1 MTQRSTSFYT
11 EIRLEPGKV
20 LVFFALLGFVF
31 FGISQMLNLPTRI
44 DEGASWLAVTA
55 MGLAFIGWGYA
66 VDRPQAAR
74 WLATLSASVL
84 LLVATWALQESS
96 ILSLA
101 GLSVLLASNMIGR
114 SASLLMA
121 CLQTAM
127 LVALMPWRL
136 GEQTARASATVGI
149 AGVWS
154 TTALVWYEQDRLRK
168 LMEWIKWHYERSER
182 HLAQAREQREQA
194 ARTTSSLVKAN
205 RQLALANERTAV
217 LRRAAEEAH
226 QAKAIFV
233 ANVSHEFRT
242 PLNMIIGLVQLMVES
257 PEIYAS
263 IISPKMRRDLET
275 VYRNCLHLAGMV
287 DDVLDLTRTE
297 AGRVTLRRERVD
309 MADLIREA
317 ADIVRPLLEEKSL
330 SLGLVVPRDMPKA
343 YCDRTRI
350 QQVILNLLSNAA
362 RFTDEGGI
370 EVSTHYDAGTVVV
383 NVSDTGPGIAETER
397 ERVFE
402 PFWQSST
409 SVSPRLGG
417 TGLGLS
423 ISREFVQLHGGR
435 MWVESRLG
443 EGTTFRFSLPTSRP
457 AASRARP
464 GHSIRDDWVWREDE
478 FRAAADVASDDL
490 LRPRVV
496 VLDLTEGLGDEYARC
511 DERIERVAVR
521 SWDGVVAAL
530 TDLPAHLLVMHAP
543 SREDLSRGLVRASD
557 LLGDLPIVGY
567 VTKPAPR
574 RGIEKHTRGYLV
586 KPVMREELLGAIR
599 SASLVPRKILLVDDD
614 ADVLDLVSRQIESEY
629 PGLCIDPAVGGQ
641 EALSYLEHGHYDL
654 VLLDIVM
661 PGLDGWQVLERA
673 VGEGWLENTVVYVL
687 SAQDPV
693 EQEAASD
700 LAVLA
705 NMPEPLALGRAVDL
719 ALEFLSAWDRRDR
732 R

>member
-1 MTQRSTSFYT
+1 MNQRSMSFYT

-20 LVFFALLGFVF
+20 LIFFALLGFIF
-31 FGISQMLNLPTRI
+31 FGISQLLNLPTRI

-55 MGLAFIGWGYA
+55 MGLAFIGWAYA
-66 VDRPQAAR
+66 VDRPQVAR
-74 WLATLSASVL
+74 WLATLSSSFL
-84 LLVATWALQESS
+84 LLVATWAFGESS
-96 ILSLA
+96 ILVLA
-101 GLSVLLASNMIGR
+101 PLPVLLASNMIGR
-114 SASLLMA
+114 SAVLPVALGQTLVLVLLMPVV
-121 CLQTAM
+121 LSEG
-127 LVALMPWRL
+127 P
-136 GEQTARASATVGI
+136 ARASALVGI
-149 AGVWS
+149 SGVWM
-154 TTALVWYEQDRLRK
+154 TTVLVWYEQNRLRK
-168 LMEWIKWHYERSER
+168 LMEWMGWHYARSER
-182 HLAQAREQREQA
+182 HLAEAREQREQA

-217 LRRAAEEAH
+217 LRGAAEEAH

-297 AGRVTLRRERVD
+297 AGSVTLRRERVD
-309 MADLIREA
+309 VADLIRKA

-330 SLGLVVPRDMPKA
+330 SLGLVVPRDMPKV
-343 YCDRTRI
+343 YCDQTRI

-370 EVSTHYDAGTVVV
+370 EVSTQHDAGSVVV
-383 NVSDTGPGIAETER
+383 SVSDTGPGIAETEL

-402 PFWQSST
+402 PFWQSTASARRR
-409 SVSPRLGG
+409 SGG

-435 MWVESRLG
+435 MWVESKLS

-457 AASRARP
+457 AGPVGRP
-464 GHSIRDDWVWREDE
+464 GHSIRDDWVWREE
-478 FRAAADVASDDL
+478 GFRAAADVASEEL
-490 LRPRVV
+490 VRPRVV
-496 VLDLTEGLGDEYARC
+496 VLDLTQGLGCEHLRY
-511 DERIERVAVR
+511 DERVETVITQRWEGVAE
-521 SWDGVVAAL
+521 AL
-530 TDLPAHLLVMHAP
+530 ADVPADLLVVHAP
-543 SREDLSRGLVRASD
+543 SLQELSREITRATAVA
-557 LLGDLPIVGY
+557 GDLPTVGY

-574 RGIEKHTRGYLV
+574 RDLETYTHGYMV
-586 KPVMREELLGAIR
+586 KPVMREDLLAAIR
-599 SASLVPRKILLVDDD
+599 SAGQMPREMLLVDDD
-614 ADVLDLVSRQIESEY
+614 VDVLDLVSSQIESEY
-629 PGLCIDPAVGGQ
+629 PSLGIDRAVCGQ

-654 VLLDIVM
+654 MLLDIVM

-673 VGEGWLENTVVYVL
+673 VGEGWLEDTVVYIL

-705 NMPEPLALGRAVDL
+705 NTHKPVPLGRSLDL
-719 ALEFLSAWDRRDR
+719 ALELLSAWDRRHKR
-732 R
+732 

>member
-1 MTQRSTSFYT
+1 
-11 EIRLEPGKV
+11 
-20 LVFFALLGFVF
+20 
-31 FGISQMLNLPTRI
+31 
-44 DEGASWLAVTA
+44 
-55 MGLAFIGWGYA
+55 
-66 VDRPQAAR
+66 
-74 WLATLSASVL
+74 
-84 LLVATWALQESS
+84 
-96 ILSLA
+96 
-101 GLSVLLASNMIGR
+101 
-114 SASLLMA
+114 
-121 CLQTAM
+121 
-127 LVALMPWRL
+127 
-136 GEQTARASATVGI
+136 
-149 AGVWS
+149 
-154 TTALVWYEQDRLRK
+154 VWYEQDRLRK

-719 ALEFLSAWDRRDR
+719 ALELLSAWDRRDR